1 MITQML
7 SRLID
12 PRPMDR
18 AALLVAQ
25 VMQTIARALQAL
37 PADKQ
42 PAQAKQ
48 SLDELADAIKEMAR
62 AQAPIAAYSVRIT
75 GADDTPPGKRA
86 DADLIFAPSLG
97 ILGGLKLIGFA
108 VWERRSGG
116 GHNVTFPARQ
126 YSVNG
131 ERRSFSLLRP
141 NSADTGSYDAQ
152 NTIRDLILDAWR
164 RADAQRLGKG
174 ESRTYD
180 YAIDGSPW
188 TPTDPGP
195 SQGPRS
201 SSSQDTPQAAANST
215 ETSRPADDPPIS
227 AYDDSTPGT
236 TITAPPITV
245 TTQIKPATSAA
256 PLLETVSTPIPCE
269 NVITLPRAELT
280 NRGAEELARSIAT
293 EIGPTLSPNDR
304 RMISLGIFP
313 AGTMETNVQRISH
326 RDAHRLLAVALMD
339 WIKAQTLTRGTQE
352 HQEARQ
358 RDAATPQARRALR
371 F

>member
-48 SLDELADAIKEMAR
+48 SLDELTDAIKELAR
-62 AQAPIAAYSVRIT
+62 AQAPIAAYSVRIEMCKS
-75 GADDTPPGKRA
+75 GNPPGKVA
-86 DADLIFAPSLG
+86 DAALEFAPSLG

-108 VWERRSGG
+108 VWERRTGG

-141 NSADTGSYDAQ
+141 SPSTYGSTDPSQ
-152 NTIRDLILDAWR
+152 TIRDLILDAYR
-164 RADAQRLGKG
+164 RADDQGITGGDA
-174 ESRTYD
+174 RTYD

-195 SQGPRS
+195 STPAGPRS
-201 SSSQDTPQAAANST
+201 SSSQDTTPRAAAEST

-236 TITAPPITV
+236 TIQPPPITV
-245 TTQIKPATSAA
+245 TTQIKAPTSAA
-256 PLLETVSTPIPCE
+256 PLLETVSTPIPCT

-280 NRGAEELARSIAT
+280 NKGAEELARTIAA
-293 EIGPTLSPNDR
+293 EIWPTFDSNER
-304 RMISLGIFP
+304 RMVSLGIFP
-313 AGTMETNVQRISH
+313 AGKMAAAEARIEH
-326 RDAHRLLAVALMD
+326 RDRARLLAVALMD
-339 WIKAQTLTRGTQE
+339 EAKA
-352 HQEARQ
+352 HAPAP
-358 RDAATPQARRALR
+358 AAPQARRALR